1 MNRLREAGLPIFY
14 SPSWCLLQGLSLEVN
29 LRTRLVG
36 VKVVGV
42 IDGDSI
48 RVMHAGKAEKIRL
61 NGIDGPERGQAFG
74 KRAKQATSAMV

>member
-1 MNRLREAGLPIFY
+1 M
-14 SPSWCLLQGLSLEVN
+14 EVN

-42 IDGDSI
+42 IDRDSI

-74 KRAKQATSAMV
+74 KQAKQAT